1 MSYGVVFEGA
11 LRDYAWGRL
20 DGLRPWTGRPTGG
33 PEAELWFGT
42 HPAAPSRTVLTLP
55 EGTLRRTDAPLLVK
69 ILAAAKPLSIQVH
82 PSGAAI
88 RQIRATG
95 HGDLLVDGGEK
106 AELLVAVERF
116 EALAGLRPGS
126 EGARVARALGL
137 HEVAELLDRGDVR
150 GAIAEVFASS
160 VVPDFGAGLAVLPP
174 VERVILRKALDAF
187 PGDRGLPVAF
197 LMQPYVLE
205 PGDAVCM
212 PVGALHAYVD
222 GLGVEVMTSCDN
234 VLRLGLT
241 AKPIAVEAGVAAL
254 DPSRSPEVIRG
265 SDVHGDY
272 ECDLMPFQVTR
283 VEHTSAELGR
293 GAIALALEGSITV
306 TSALGSLEARAG
318 QAVYVEDDAAWKL
331 AADGVCYVATPRE
344 PEPCHEDR

>member
-20 DGLRPWTGRPTGG
+20 DGLQPWTGRPTGG

-42 HPAAPSRTVLTLP
+42 HPAAPSPTLLTLP
-55 EGTLRRTDAPLLVK
+55 EGTVRRTEAPLLVK

-82 PSGAAI
+82 PTRAAI
-88 RQIRATG
+88 EQIRRTG
-95 HGDLLVDGGEK
+95 HGDLLADGGEK

-116 EALAGLRPGS
+116 EVLAGLRPSS
-126 EGARVARALGL
+126 EGARIARALGL
-137 HEVAELLDRGDVR
+137 HEVADLLDRGDVR
-150 GAIAEVFASS
+150 GAIARVFSS
-160 VVPDFGAGLAVLPP
+160 PVVPDLASGLAAMAPE
-174 VERVILRKALDAF
+174 ERAILTKALDAF

-241 AKPIAVEAGVAAL
+241 PKPIAVEAAVAAL
-254 DPSRSPEVIRG
+254 EPGRSPEVIRG
-265 SDVHGDY
+265 GDVHGDY
-272 ECDLMPFQVTR
+272 ECGLMPFRVAR
-283 VEHTSAELGR
+283 VEHTSTELGR
-293 GAIALALEGSITV
+293 GAIALALEGAITV

-318 QAVYVEDDAAWKL
+318 QAVYVEDDGAWKL
-331 AADGVCYVATPRE
+331 AADGVCYVATPRA
-344 PEPCHEDR
+344 PHPCTPD